1 MEQGL
6 TTKEA
11 EEKLQQFGK
20 NEIQTEEKISAIGIF
35 LSQFPTLLNAI
46 LATAGV
52 LSIIIH
58 DILDGVFIFTI
69 LLVNGIVG
77 FIQEYNAEKSLQK
90 LKDFLTPTA
99 RVIRDGKEV
108 QIATFDIVPGDII
121 KLFEGERIPADGI
134 LVSEKY
140 IEVDESILTGESLP
154 VEKKHNDDVLT
165 GSLVIKG
172 RGNTLVTKTGM
183 QTSLG
188 KIAQTLSSIETD
200 KTPLQIRLDTLGK
213 TLSFIAIGISLLL
226 IPIGL
231 SQGKMLFPL
240 ILLAASIAIAA
251 IPESLPAI
259 ITIALGIGTNRM
271 AKKHAIVRHM
281 PAVETLGS
289 VQIILTDK
297 TGTLTQ
303 NAMIVKKCFL
313 ETGAKKE
320 DMLKA
325 CLFGNTASLI
335 EKTDGS
341 VSWEVVG
348 DKTDGALLLWT
359 KEQKENT
366 SSLTAGIVVDEY
378 VFDPITKTVT
388 TVFKQTK
395 SAKDLTVFVRGAP
408 EFVLA
413 NCRISPEKK
422 DATTRAFNHYA
433 TEGLRVIGFAAKTIT
448 THTKKRK
455 ELEQNLTFLGF
466 IGIYDPPREE
476 AQTAILTAKQAG
488 VQPIMVTGDN
498 DLTALAIA
506 KEVGLIEEKEEIMTG
521 DTMQKLS
528 DDKLIKLLPNIR
540 IFARVKPEDKL
551 RLVELYKKQGFVVGV
566 TGDGVNDA
574 LALKRAD
581 VGIAMGETG
590 TDVAKEAAD
599 IVLTDDNF
607 YTLVKAIEEGRKIYD
622 NILKAITYLLSGN
635 LAELSLVFF
644 AILFGLPQ
652 PLLPTQILWINL
664 VTDGLPALA
673 LAGDT
678 KDKDLLNRKPRDP
691 KSVILTKNR
700 IIFIAVVG
708 FGLSFSLLLLYKI
721 LLGSFSETFAR
732 TITFNALI
740 IFHLFIALVVRK
752 GSFFRPNRL
761 LVITFIL
768 TLLLQ
773 LIITTIPFFQN
784 IFHLGF

>member
-11 EEKLQQFGK
+11 EEKLQEFGK
-20 NEIQTEEKISAIGIF
+20 NEIETEEKISALGIF
-35 LSQFPTLLNAI
+35 LSQFPTLLNGI

-52 LSIIIH
+52 LSIVIH
-58 DILDGVFIFTI
+58 DALDGVFIFTI

-77 FIQEYNAEKSLQK
+77 FIQEYNAEKSLEK
-90 LKDFLTPTA
+90 LKDFITPTA
-99 RVIRDGKEV
+99 RVIRDGKEI
-108 QIATFDIVPGDII
+108 QIPTNSIVPGDII
-121 KLFEGERIPADGI
+121 KLFEGERIPADGT
-134 LVSEKY
+134 LVSDKH
-140 IEVDESILTGESLP
+140 IEIDESILTGESLP
-154 VEKKHNDDVLT
+154 VEKQQHNDILT

-172 RGNTLVTKTGM
+172 RGSMLVTKTGM
-183 QTSLG
+183 LTVFG
-188 KIAQTLSSIETD
+188 KIAQTLVSIETD
-200 KTPLQIRLDTLGK
+200 KTPLQIRLDFLGK

-231 SQGKMLFPL
+231 YQGKMLYPL
-240 ILLAASIAIAA
+240 ILLASSIAIAA

-281 PAVETLGS
+281 PAVETLGA

-303 NAMIVKKCFL
+303 NTMTVKKYFL
-313 ETGAKKE
+313 EKGAKKE
-320 DMLKA
+320 DMLHTS
-325 CLFGNTASLI
+325 LLGNTASLI
-335 EKTDGS
+335 EKIDGKDT
-341 VSWEVVG
+341 WEVVG
-348 DKTDGALLLWT
+348 DKTDGALLLWA
-359 KEQKENT
+359 KEQKEYS
-366 SSLTAGIVVDEY
+366 SSLTTGEVIDEY
-378 VFDPITKTVT
+378 VFDPITKTIT

-395 SAKDLTVFVRGAP
+395 SAKDLDVFVRGAP

-413 NCRISPEKK
+413 NCTMTAEKK
-422 DATTRAFNHYA
+422 DAASQAFTAYA
-433 TEGLRVIGFAAKTIT
+433 KEGLRVIGFATKTVQARM
-448 THTKKRK
+448 KRK
-455 ELEQNLTFLGF
+455 DLEKDLTFLGF
-466 IGIYDPPREE
+466 IGIYDPPRGE
-476 AQTAILTAKQAG
+476 AQQAILMAKQAG

-498 DLTALAIA
+498 DITALAIG
-506 KEVGLIEEKEEIMTG
+506 KEIGLIEENEEVMTG

-528 DDKLIKLLPNIR
+528 DNELAKLLPKIR
-540 IFARVKPEDKL
+540 IFARVRPQDKL

-607 YTLVKAIEEGRKIYD
+607 YTLVQAIEEGRKIYD
-622 NILKAITYLLSGN
+622 NILKSITYLLSGN

-644 AILFGLPQ
+644 ATLFGLPQ

-678 KDKDLLNRKPRDP
+678 KDKDLLNRMPRDP
-691 KSVILTKNR
+691 NSQILTKNR
-700 IIFIAVVG
+700 MFFIAAVG
-708 FGLSFSLLLLYKI
+708 FGLSFALLILYKI
-721 LLGSFSETFAR
+721 LLGSYSEMFAR
-732 TITFNALI
+732 TVTFNALI
-740 IFHLFIALVVRK
+740 VFHLFIALAVRK

-761 LVITFIL
+761 LVLTFIGTFIL
-768 TLLLQ
+768 Q
-773 LIITTIPFFQN
+773 IIITTVPFFQN